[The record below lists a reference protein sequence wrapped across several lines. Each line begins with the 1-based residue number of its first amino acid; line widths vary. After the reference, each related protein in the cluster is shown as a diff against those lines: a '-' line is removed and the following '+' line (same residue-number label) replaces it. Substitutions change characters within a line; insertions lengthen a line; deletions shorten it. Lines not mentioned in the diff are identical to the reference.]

1 MANWF
6 PTKRRTTDRADLSA
20 KKDHDLLDSQPDFS
34 LSKPTDM
41 KPPNSPADSTRA
53 ARPCPLPGARR
64 PPAVGWCSALL
75 AFVARIRLLVQR
87 GPLKHEPRELP
98 AGAVLAALA
107 LAIPLALG
115 LSAKADVLFQ
125 NTSND
130 LLTRFSGGGLE
141 FGNQIV
147 LNNGGY
153 ITNFS
158 FEYYGGGTI
167 EP

>member
-1 MANWF
+1 
-6 PTKRRTTDRADLSA
+6 
-20 KKDHDLLDSQPDFS
+20 
-34 LSKPTDM
+34 M